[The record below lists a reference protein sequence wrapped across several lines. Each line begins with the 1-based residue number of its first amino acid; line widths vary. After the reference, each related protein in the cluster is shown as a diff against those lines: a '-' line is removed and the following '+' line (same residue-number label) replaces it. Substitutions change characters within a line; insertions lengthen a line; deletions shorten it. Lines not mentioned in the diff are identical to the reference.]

1 MKKILILGI
10 VVLSIFIIYLTTI
23 DKKVYYLSLGDQIAL
38 GMTQEGYYEK
48 SYTEYIKEYLKNKN
62 KLETYINDYQT
73 QGYRITDLI
82 NDINKN
88 KEIEESNKTIKNTL
102 IKADLITISIGN
114 NDILSKIGEMKLT
127 RINYKNL
134 YKNINTIIEDLDNL
148 LKLIREY
155 SKEDIILTGIY
166 INTNNDE
173 LNDIIEYANERF
185 KETSNKYNI
194 IYIDMLEHLKSQEY
208 KIYPTKEE
216 YKEIG
221 NLIINEIDNNLLN
234 K

>member
-173 LNDIIEYANERF
+173 LNDIIEYANEKF